1 MPLKYWLHYYLHIK
15 SSTHLVQWRCRLDW
29 TFESGSLTKF
39 SLGTYIHHH
48 TAISIPALLLAM
60 VLGSCYSLD
69 LYSVGKTS
77 RRLLV
82 ARLVA
87 TNLTFARPELVVNFE
102 RLELVASNIR
112 RRLLY
117 AN

>member
-1 MPLKYWLHYYLHIK
+1 M
-15 SSTHLVQWRCRLDW
+15 D
-29 TFESGSLTKF
+29 
-39 SLGTYIHHH
+39 
-48 TAISIPALLLAM
+48 
-60 VLGSCYSLD
+60 
-69 LYSVGKTS
+69 SVGKTS

-82 ARLVA
+82 ARLVV